1 MSKSIERQ
9 KVDTYLKVFCNETVD
24 ALKFHPG
31 TQDENVEGTVRLIT
45 KIIGFWETVNVKSS
59 FEGWRLNDSLRDAI
73 SSSTDLHLDNLIEI
87 AELAVSMAASH
98 RKRVRSLTKVTG
110 TALEHTLKG

>member
-1 MSKSIERQ
+1 MSKPIERQ

-24 ALKFHPG
+24 ALKFHSG

-110 TALEHTLKG
+110 TALEHTLNG